1 MKYDRSENA
10 MLPQIRTIS
19 FSHFRA
25 NATAEVD
32 FLNMHNSHL
41 WLTRHGKPICSVI
54 SMRSK
59 SILAKVH
66 GRDLRELAHRFE
78 VDQGRMQ
85 DAVDLAK
92 DYGSR
97 ELIGQE
103 WQYPVF
109 GVKGVS
115 KNRK

>member
-1 MKYDRSENA
+1 
-10 MLPQIRTIS
+10 MLPQIRTVS
-19 FSHFRA
+19 FSQFRA
-25 NATAEVD
+25 YAAQEID
-32 FLNMHNSHL
+32 FLNAHHSHL
-41 WLTRHGKPICSVI
+41 WLTRHGKPVCSVI
-54 SMRSK
+54 SMRSE

-78 VDQGRMQ
+78 VDQARMQ

-103 WQYPVF
+103 WQYPASALV
-109 GVKGVS
+109 
-115 KNRK
+115 

>member
-1 MKYDRSENA
+1 LYNLSFDGSENA

-25 NATAEVD
+25 SAAAEVD

-41 WLTRHGKPICSVI
+41 WLTRHGKPVCSVI
-54 SMRSK
+54 SMRSE

-66 GRDLRELAHRFE
+66 GRDLNELAKRFE
-78 VDQGRMQ
+78 VDQARMQ
-85 DAVDLAK
+85 SAADLLK
-92 DYGSR
+92 EYGSR

-103 WQYPVF
+103 WSYPVF
-109 GVKGVS
+109 G
-115 KNRK
+115 

>member
-1 MKYDRSENA
+1 

-25 NATAEVD
+25 NAAAEVD
-32 FLNMHNSHL
+32 FLTVHNSHL

-54 SMRSK
+54 SMRSE

-78 VDQGRMQ
+78 VDQARMQ

-109 GVKGVS
+109 GLG
-115 KNRK
+115 